1 MATSAALRLES
12 TVAFLEGDLILD
24 NAVMLL
30 AESRKALKCG
40 ICTFDL
46 SQTGHMDSSA
56 ISLLLGIRRSAESAG
71 QTIALQAVP
80 ESLKSLAT
88 LYGVAEYL

>member
-1 MATSAALRLES
+1 MAASAALRLEPS
-12 TVAFLEGDLILD
+12 VAFLEGDLILD
-24 NAVMLL
+24 NACMLL
-30 AESRKALKCG
+30 DESRKALKNG

-46 SQTGHMDSSA
+46 SHVGQMDSSA

-71 QTIALQAVP
+71 QTITLQALP

-88 LYGVAEYL
+88 LYGVVEYL